1 MAPVCRH
8 WRRAIRHDIDIGV
21 IELRDHRFGRINRR
35 MPIGPVRWLFH
46 DLLWIHEGR
55 ASIEFPELSATLDL
69 TAPSGVLILPGTLF
83 QGATLGTLA
92 TASICHFAIPNAD
105 TEPGFLRANAGEEL
119 HIQNLLR
126 LSLHLARRGRD
137 EDVPRRKRLLLALL
151 DGFAARDVATPTAD
165 EGRLAEAWRQAGQNL
180 HRMRTLADVAALL
193 GISESTLRATHR
205 AAWDTSAGEHLREL
219 RLTRAEE
226 LLASTDK
233 SLAEIAAAVGYG
245 HAATLSAAFR
255 ARRGKTPGQY
265 RHWSN
270 PFA

>member
-1 MAPVCRH
+1 MTPPSRH
-8 WRRAIRHDIDIGV
+8 WRGAMRHDIEVGE

-35 MPIGPVRWLFH
+35 MPIGPVRWPFYDLF
-46 DLLWIHEGR
+46 WIHEGR
-55 ASIEFPELSATLDL
+55 TWLSFPEQSASIEL

-83 QGATLGTLA
+83 QGATVGTLA
-92 TASICHFAIPNAD
+92 TASICHFAMPGD
-105 TEPGFLRANAGEEL
+105 TAPGFLRPNAGEEL
-119 HIQNLLR
+119 HVQNLLR

-151 DGFAARDVATPTAD
+151 DGFAARDVAAPTAD

-193 GISESTLRATHR
+193 AVSESTFRAMHR

-226 LLASTDK
+226 LLAGTDK